1 MTTLIFQ
8 IIYVTMVQ
16 WSCKELL
23 ARADKPGSTP
33 GDAVFYFLVVPFFF
47 LFGLC
52 FLTLF
57 FLLARFPLF
66 LLLNLLVM
74 HLDQVYFKLK
84 SGVLF
89 WKRDFKSS

>member
-1 MTTLIFQ
+1 M
-8 IIYVTMVQ
+8 YVTMVQ

-47 LFGLC
+47 LFDLC

-74 HLDQVYFKLK
+74 HLDQVYFILK